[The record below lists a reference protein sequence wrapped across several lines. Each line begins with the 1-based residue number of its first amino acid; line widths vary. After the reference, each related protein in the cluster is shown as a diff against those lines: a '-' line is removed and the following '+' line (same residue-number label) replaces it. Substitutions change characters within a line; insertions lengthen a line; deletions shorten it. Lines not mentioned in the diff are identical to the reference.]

1 MIVRGKNINGG
12 MSMNREIQ
20 RTERYFGSGQK
31 TVVQLPPEVADL
43 ERFKEQAIQ
52 ATGQEIA
59 DLYTM
64 LQFKCKH
71 GVPRLSGFYL

>member
-1 MIVRGKNINGG
+1 MD
-12 MSMNREIQ
+12 RELQ
-20 RTERYFGSGQK
+20 RTEKYFGSEQK
-31 TVVQLPPEVADL
+31 IYVQLPPGAADV

-64 LQFKCKH
+64 LQFKCKQ
-71 GVPRLSGFYL
+71 GAPRLSGFYV